1 MKKRVIAGVLAAIL
15 VFGIS
20 GCKAP
25 QGKKETLV
33 VTYVESP
40 VNVPSIVERKEK
52 IFSRAFQDMG
62 IHIEYAE
69 ITNGSEQVQALLSGD
84 VDILFAVGAPSVILA
99 ASNAA
104 DIKVIGAYSRA
115 PKAYQIVTKDPVIN
129 CADELKGK
137 TIAGPKGTTLN
148 ELLTAYLSQH
158 NISMEE
164 VEYLPMSIGN
174 AWAALEAGEV
184 DAALLAGPTAYAAQE
199 GGASVLT
206 DGSGLID
213 GTVLVASTGVF
224 CERYPELVK
233 KFQESHREVLDFL
246 VRNHDKAMEITAGG
260 TGLDR
265 EAVDAMYPYY
275 DFHAD
280 LTQEDIRSINKTMT
294 FMTES
299 GMIDGKLDAEDIIFD
314 GNR

>member
-1 MKKRVIAGVLAAIL
+1 M
-15 VFGIS
+15 
-20 GCKAP
+20 
-25 QGKKETLV
+25 
-33 VTYVESP
+33 
-40 VNVPSIVERKEK
+40 
-52 IFSRAFQDMG
+52 
-62 IHIEYAE
+62 
-69 ITNGSEQVQALLSGD
+69 
-84 VDILFAVGAPSVILA
+84 
-99 ASNAA
+99 
-104 DIKVIGAYSRA
+104 
-115 PKAYQIVTKDPVIN
+115 TKDPAIN

-158 NISMEE
+158 NIPMEE

-184 DAALLAGPTAYAAQE
+184 DAALLAGLTAYAAQE

-233 KFQESHREVLDFL
+233 KFQESHQEVLDFL
-246 VRNHDKAMEITAGG
+246 VRNDDKAMEITAGE